1 MRICRA
7 ACFTRAPDP
16 SARPPCSEALEH
28 VIDIL
33 LIDNHDSYTYNL
45 FQLIAEESGCEP
57 VVVANDDPRW
67 ARLDLDDFDAAV
79 LSPGPG
85 RPSVEADFG
94 HCRDVFRHGRIP
106 VLGVCLGH
114 QGLGEAAGARVVPA
128 PQPRHGHLT
137 TVTHTG
143 DALFSDIP
151 QQFTAVR
158 YHSLCLADPL
168 PDELL
173 AIARAEDG
181 VVMAVRHRSRPWWGV
196 QFHPE
201 SVASEHGAQ
210 TIRNFRRVAWEAAS
224 DRRSRSVR
232 PVPVGPAPVAPA
244 AEADRAA
251 GAAARAGAERAL
263 EIRHTVID
271 AEVDA
276 EAVFDALYRQSSPL
290 FWLDSAR
297 VDAPY
302 SRFSFLGDTQGPLG
316 ETVEYRV
323 HDGQAQVRRGTSQ
336 TVACPGSIFDVLDE
350 RLRALTAA
358 PDPALPFEFAG
369 GYVGYFGYELRAD
382 CGSPHGHRSPGHDA
396 QWLFCDRFVAIDHV
410 EARTYAVALCP
421 PEAAAE
427 TDAWLQAT
435 AKLLADLPIAARRRE
450 QASPA
455 TAAAADSDSASAA
468 AVAQERRDRTIAHA
482 ASHLARDKAGYLADI
497 AECQRQLHAGE
508 SYELCLTTTA
518 TLPGPADPVDCYR
531 RLRAANP
538 APYAALL
545 RFGDTWVLSSSP
557 ERFLRVD
564 RRRVI
569 ESKPIKG
576 TAPRSDDPARD
587 EAARRSLQTDPKTR
601 AENLMIVDLLRNDLG
616 RVCEVGSV
624 HVPAFLATESYATVH
639 QLVSTVRGRLR
650 PEVPP
655 VAAVR
660 ACFPGGSMTGA
671 PKLRSM
677 EILDR
682 LEGRLRGI
690 YSGAIG
696 YLSASGTADLSIV
709 IRTAVVSDD
718 ALTIGAGGAIV
729 LDSDPDDEYDEMLVK
744 AAAALQAV
752 MPDD

>member
-1 MRICRA
+1 M
-7 ACFTRAPDP
+7 
-16 SARPPCSEALEH
+16 
-28 VIDIL
+28 
-33 LIDNHDSYTYNL
+33 
-45 FQLIAEESGCEP
+45 
-57 VVVANDDPRW
+57 
-67 ARLDLDDFDAAV
+67 

-85 RPSVEADFG
+85 RPSVEGDFG
-94 HCRDVFRHGRIP
+94 HCRNVFRHGRIP

-114 QGLGEAAGARVVPA
+114 QGLGEAAGARVVPS

-143 DALFSDIP
+143 DALFAGIP
-151 QQFTAVR
+151 RQFTAVR
-158 YHSLCLADPL
+158 YHSLCLAEPL
-168 PDELL
+168 PGELL

-210 TIRNFRRVAWEAAS
+210 TLGNFRRLAWEVAS
-224 DRRSRSVR
+224 TTGRRPPRSAR
-232 PVPVGPAPVAPA
+232 PVPV
-244 AEADRAA
+244 AEAADRAA
-251 GAAARAGAERAL
+251 KAGVDVGATTSVGATHPL
-263 EIRHTVID
+263 EIRHTIID

-276 EAVFDALYRQSSPL
+276 EAAFDALYRHSNPA

-323 HDGQAQVRRGTSQ
+323 HDGQTHVRRGRSE
-336 TVACPGSIFDVLDE
+336 TVAVCPGSIFDVLDE
-350 RLRALTAA
+350 RLRARSAA
-358 PDPALPFEFAG
+358 PDPALPFDFAG

-382 CGSPHGHRSPGHDA
+382 CGSPHDHRSPGHDA
-396 QWLFCDRFVAIDHV
+396 QWMFCDRFVAIDHV
-410 EARTYAVALCP
+410 QARTYAVALCP
-421 PEAAAE
+421 AEATAE

-435 AKLLADLPIAARRRE
+435 AKLLADLPTA
-450 QASPA
+450 PA
-455 TAAAADSDSASAA
+455 PTSTSAA
-468 AVAQERRDRTIAHA
+468 HARERRDRTIAHA

-497 AECQRQLHAGE
+497 AECQRQLRAGE

-518 TLPGPADPVDCYR
+518 TLPGPADPAECYR

-545 RFGDTWVLSSSP
+545 RFDTTWVLSSSP

-564 RRRVI
+564 RSRVI

-576 TAPRSDDPARD
+576 TVPRSDDPARD
-587 EAARRSLQTDPKTR
+587 EAARRSLQTDPKSR

-650 PEVPP
+650 PEVTPL
-655 VAAVR
+655 AAVR

-682 LEGRLRGI
+682 LEGRPRGI
-690 YSGAIG
+690 YSGALG
-696 YLSASGTADLSIV
+696 FLSASGTADLSIV
-709 IRTAVVSDD
+709 IRTAVVRDN

-729 LDSDPDDEYDEMLVK
+729 LDSDPDDEYAEMLVK

-752 MPDD
+752 MPDGLTPRPHRDDEQHTGRSTPPDSRPARVPGRTSRSGS